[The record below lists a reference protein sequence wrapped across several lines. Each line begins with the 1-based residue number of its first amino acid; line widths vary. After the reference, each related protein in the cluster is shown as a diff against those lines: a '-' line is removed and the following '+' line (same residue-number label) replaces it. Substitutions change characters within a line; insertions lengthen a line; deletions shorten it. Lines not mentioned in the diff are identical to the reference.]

1 MGTARKHL
9 RALLHGGWPR
19 RVKTEAVMHL
29 LAHSIYPATLLL
41 TLLAL
46 PAMWVRRDLHQP
58 LWLIADLVLA
68 ASVIIPTRIFYRRAA
83 RIARTPVPGV
93 RDFPYLMLT
102 GIALAVSNTRAVCA
116 GLMRSRTQ
124 FVRTPKFA
132 DASDKLRKDYS
143 VRGGRILRVIETV
156 VAGYLVVGV
165 CVTAFAGMPVAVPM
179 LSFLAIAFGLTAAKG

>member
-1 MGTARKHL
+1 M
-9 RALLHGGWPR
+9 
-19 RVKTEAVMHL
+19 
-29 LAHSIYPATLLL
+29 
-41 TLLAL
+41 
-46 PAMWVRRDLHQP
+46 
-58 LWLIADLVLA
+58 
-68 ASVIIPTRIFYRRAA
+68 
-83 RIARTPVPGV
+83 ARTPVPGV

-165 CVTAFAGMPVAVPM
+165 CVTASAGMPVAVPM